1 MQGEYLPP
9 QCDFILVQTISNVAH
24 FNQIL
29 ELEKVK
35 KYDPTK
41 KLIFPLNGL
50 ENRPYSWGS
59 FSRDPGPEFP
69 GNGNAKNPGIPG
81 NFPSRDSRPTALSMS
96 IKC

>member
-41 KLIFPLNGL
+41 KLIFPLYGL
-50 ENRPYSWGS
+50 EN
-59 FSRDPGPEFP
+59 
-69 GNGNAKNPGIPG
+69 
-81 NFPSRDSRPTALSMS
+81 
-96 IKC
+96 

>member
-35 KYDPTK
+35 KIDQTK

-50 ENRPYSWGS
+50 EN
-59 FSRDPGPEFP
+59 
-69 GNGNAKNPGIPG
+69 
-81 NFPSRDSRPTALSMS
+81 
-96 IKC
+96 